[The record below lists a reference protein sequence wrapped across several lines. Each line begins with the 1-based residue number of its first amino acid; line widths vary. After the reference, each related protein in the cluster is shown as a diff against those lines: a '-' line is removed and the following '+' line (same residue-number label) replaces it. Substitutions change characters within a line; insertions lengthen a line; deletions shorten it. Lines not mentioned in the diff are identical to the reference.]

1 MNRSIRR
8 VALALGV
15 AFFALLVQL
24 NYDQVFASKRF
35 AEHPSNRRLLVKE
48 YSTQRGDI
56 IAGDETIARSVATD
70 DKLKYL
76 RDYPLAELT
85 SEISGYYSLVYGGA
99 GIERAYNSYLT
110 GNRPARVESVVD
122 QLLGRDR
129 KGNSLLLTL
138 DMELQRVAAAKLG
151 KQRGAVAAI
160 DPESGAVLALY
171 SNPTYNPNT
180 LSSHDT
186 GSIRRSWDFYQN
198 AQDNPLLSR
207 SFQERYP
214 PGSTFK
220 VLVTAAALE
229 NGIKPTDTFPNP
241 RAFPLPLTNRE
252 LGNFGGGACRG
263 GSGGRISMAQGLRV
277 SCNTT
282 FAQIGLQIG
291 AAKLVEQ
298 AEKLGFQQPAVFD
311 LPATASCIRTAPR
324 GCGEPD
330 LDAPQTAL
338 SSIGQFDVRVTP
350 LQMARVVAAVA
361 NGGMLVRPHLVREV
375 QDYTGAILETINP
388 PPVGQAFSAATA
400 AAVKA
405 MMIDVVQN
413 GTGRPVRTPGI
424 EIGGKTGTA
433 ETGAEGKAPHS
444 WFVAFAPGIAVAV
457 IVENG
462 GDLGDEATGGRVA
475 GPIAKALIE
484 TLSRRGAESG

>member
-1 MNRSIRR
+1 VNRSIRR
-8 VALALGV
+8 VALTLGV
-15 AFFALLVQL
+15 AFLALLVQL
-24 NYDQVFASKRF
+24 NYDQVVASKRF
-35 AEHPSNRRLLVKE
+35 AEHPANRRLLVKE

-56 IAGDETIARSVATD
+56 VASGQIVARSVATD

-76 RDYPLAELT
+76 REYPLAALT
-85 SEISGYYSLVYGGA
+85 AEISGYYSLVYGGA

-110 GNRPARVESVVD
+110 GNKPARVESIVD

-129 KGNSLLLTL
+129 KGNSLMLTL
-138 DMELQRVAAAKLG
+138 DLELQKVAAEKLG

-160 DPESGAVLALY
+160 DPQTGAVLALY
-171 SNPTYNPNT
+171 SSPTYDPNA
-180 LSSHDT
+180 LSSHNT
-186 GSIRRSWDFYQN
+186 GAIRRSWEFYQN
-198 AQDNPLLSR
+198 AEHNPLLSR

-220 VLVTAAALE
+220 VLVAAAALE
-229 NGIKPTDTFPNP
+229 NGIKPETAYPNP

-263 GSGGRISMAQGLRV
+263 GSGGTITMAQGLRV

-291 AAKLVEQ
+291 ADKLVAQ
-298 AEKLGFQQPAVFD
+298 AEKLGFQQRPVFD
-311 LPATASCIRTAPR
+311 LPAVPSCIRTAAR
-324 GCGEPD
+324 GCADPD

-350 LQMARVVAAVA
+350 LQMAKVVAAVA
-361 NGGMLVRPHLVREV
+361 NGGMVVRPHLVREV
-375 QDYTGAILETINP
+375 HDYTGAILETIAP
-388 PPVGQAFSAATA
+388 PPDGQAFSAETA
-400 AAVKA
+400 GALKA
-405 MMIDVVQN
+405 MMIDVVEN
-413 GTGRPVRTPGI
+413 GTGRPVRVPGI

-433 ETGAEGKAPHS
+433 ETGAQGKPPHS
-444 WFVAFAPGIAVAV
+444 WFVAFAPGIAIAV
-457 IVENG
+457 VVENG

-484 TLSRRGAESG
+484 QMARRGAQSG

>member
-8 VALALGV
+8 VALTLGL
-15 AFFALLVQL
+15 AFLALLVQL
-24 NYDQVFASKRF
+24 NYTQVFASKRY
-35 AEHPSNRRLLVKE
+35 AEHPANRRLLVKE
-48 YSTQRGDI
+48 YSTQRGDV
-56 IAGDETIARSVATD
+56 IAGGEVIARSVPTD
-70 DKLKYL
+70 DRLKYL
-76 RDYPLAELT
+76 REYPLDALM

-99 GIERAYNSYLT
+99 GLERAYNSYLT
-110 GNRPARVESVVD
+110 GNKPARVESIVD

-129 KGNSLLLTL
+129 KGNSLLLTM
-138 DMELQRVAAAKLG
+138 DMELQRIAAEKLG
-151 KQRGAVAAI
+151 RQRGAVAAI
-160 DPESGAVLALY
+160 DPQTGAVLALY
-171 SNPTYNPNT
+171 SNPTYNPNA
-180 LSSHDT
+180 LSSHNT
-186 GSIRRSWDFYQN
+186 GAIRRSWDFYQN
-198 AQDNPLLSR
+198 DPSNPLLSR

-220 VLVTAAALE
+220 ILVAAAALE

-241 RAFPLPLTNRE
+241 TALPLPLTNRT

-282 FAQIGLQIG
+282 FAQIGMQIG
-291 AAKLVEQ
+291 ADKLVAQ
-298 AEKLGFQQPAVFD
+298 AEKLGMQKPPVFD

-324 GCGEPD
+324 GCAEPT
-330 LDAPQTAL
+330 LDEPQTAL

-350 LQMARVVAAVA
+350 LQMARLVAAVA

-375 QDYTGAILETINP
+375 QDYTGAILETIAP
-388 PPVGQAFSAATA
+388 PAEGQAFSAGTA
-400 AAVKA
+400 ATLKA

-413 GTGRPVRTPGI
+413 GTGRPVRVPGI

-433 ETGAEGKAPHS
+433 ETGAEGKPPHS
-444 WFVAFAPGIAVAV
+444 WFVAFAPGISVAV

-475 GPIAKALIE
+475 GPIAKAMIE
-484 TLSRRGAESG
+484 ALSRRGAESG